1 MRKHYE
7 HVPNPN
13 IVCQKSLFFSRTKY
27 GLGNVTYIYI
37 YLFNNSAEHIE
48 HKKIFWKYLRKSCDT
63 ITSTSLSLMIFD
75 WLCMCLFVC
84 FRLSF
89 VGLDCINRFIFI
101 IHTLYLREMTIV
113 FKSTT
118 SRRIVHR
125 FLFVLSN
132 SFRVFPSSG
141 SVCSV
146 PIFDAK
152 FICCSFKF
160 GIIIIILCFVSEI

>member
-1 MRKHYE
+1 MYLTQILSVKNHY
-7 HVPNPN
+7 
-13 IVCQKSLFFSRTKY
+13 FSAEQNMGSAT
-27 GLGNVTYIYI
+27 LHIYI

-132 SFRVFPSSG
+132 SFRFFPSSG